1 MDKILAII
9 KREYL
14 TRVKSKGFF
23 IGTILSPVLMMC
35 FAVLPYFLAR
45 SSGPDRYRIAVI
57 DQHGDP
63 VLVERIASLLAPR
76 RPRDIRY
83 ELTREPVASDAEAA
97 ARKQALTGEIEA
109 KRLDAYLILPP
120 DALNQN
126 EIICYAKNAANFS
139 NRSRLADAIDKAIS
153 ESRIALAGLKP
164 DDVRKLTTPV
174 SLQMVNERGENER
187 GKMMLGLALLMILYI
202 TILVYGVTVMRGVIE
217 EKQSRII
224 EVLLASVKPFE
235 LMLGKVIGIGL
246 VGLTQ
251 YVVWAISGIGIS
263 LVTTNS
269 ALALTG
275 NSLPKISITL
285 MVFFVVYYLLGYF
298 LYATLYAM
306 VGAIVSNEDDG
317 NQLQMPISMTFAVSL
332 VLATIVMENPSG
344 TRATVLSLFP
354 YFGPSL
360 MFLRIAFDAA
370 PAWQIALSI
379 SLMVATIL
387 GSVWLAAKI
396 YRIGVLMY
404 GKRPTLP
411 ELARWLRYS

>member
-1 MDKILAII
+1 
-9 KREYL
+9 
-14 TRVKSKGFF
+14 
-23 IGTILSPVLMMC
+23 
-35 FAVLPYFLAR
+35 
-45 SSGPDRYRIAVI
+45 
-57 DQHGDP
+57 
-63 VLVERIASLLAPR
+63 
-76 RPRDIRY
+76 
-83 ELTREPVASDAEAA
+83 
-97 ARKQALTGEIEA
+97 
-109 KRLDAYLILPP
+109 
-120 DALNQN
+120 
-126 EIICYAKNAANFS
+126 
-139 NRSRLADAIDKAIS
+139 
-153 ESRIALAGLKP
+153 
-164 DDVRKLTTPV
+164 
-174 SLQMVNERGENER
+174 
-187 GKMMLGLALLMILYI
+187 
-202 TILVYGVTVMRGVIE
+202 
-217 EKQSRII
+217 
-224 EVLLASVKPFE
+224 
-235 LMLGKVIGIGL
+235 
-246 VGLTQ
+246 
-251 YVVWAISGIGIS
+251 
-263 LVTTNS
+263 
-269 ALALTG
+269 
-275 NSLPKISITL
+275 
-285 MVFFVVYYLLGYF
+285 VVYYLLGYF

>member
-1 MDKILAII
+1 MEKLFAVI

-23 IGTILSPVLMMC
+23 IGTILSPVVMMGL
-35 FAVLPYFLAR
+35 AVMPYFLTR
-45 SSGPDRYRIAVI
+45 SSGPDKYRIAVL
-57 DQHGDP
+57 DQNGDAA
-63 VLVERIASLLAPR
+63 LVERIESLLAPAKSGG
-76 RPRDIRY
+76 PKY
-83 ELTREPVASDAEAA
+83 ELTREAVGSEAELES
-97 ARKQALTGEIEA
+97 RRQALTAEIEA
-109 KRLDAYLILPP
+109 KRLDGYLILPP
-120 DALNQN
+120 DALNQ
-126 EIICYAKNAANFS
+126 EEVVCYAKNTTSFS
-139 NRSRLADAIDKAIS
+139 HRSRLGGAIDKAIS
-153 ESRIALAGLKP
+153 ESRIAKAGLKA
-164 DDVRKLTTPV
+164 DDVRQLTK
-174 SLQMVNERGENER
+174 SINLRLVNERGENDR
-187 GKMMLGLALLMILYI
+187 GKAMLGFALLMILYI
-202 TILVYGVTVMRGVIE
+202 TILIYGVTVMRGVIE

-224 EVLLASVKPFE
+224 EVLLASVRPFD
-235 LMLGKVIGIGL
+235 LMLGKVVGIGM

-251 YVVWAISGIGIS
+251 YVVWAISGICIS
-263 LVTTNS
+263 LVTASS
-269 ALALTG
+269 ALRLSG
-275 NSLPKISITL
+275 SSLPKISVSL

-317 NQLQMPISMTFAVSL
+317 NQLQMPISITFAVSL

-354 YFGPSL
+354 YFGPAL

-379 SLMVATIL
+379 TLMIATIL
-387 GSVWLAAKI
+387 FSVWVAAKI
-396 YRIGVLMY
+396 YRVGMLMY